1 MLCHHLSTID
11 YIFHHFSTID
21 NSCYHLST
29 TGDIC
34 NHLQSFV
41 TVALASF
48 NCVAVLRWHFA
59 WFLAI
64 SQSWYH
70 GTRNEDKLGQVSA
83 MVYLADKI
91 NIKNVFHVTSAQIH
105 FQMTLIWKSMEE
117 TALERFKL
125 KNFYKWLVYNVIFNW
140 QLFKK
145 NIEGTILERFKFII
159 GKTKSKTLISIQDFP
174 QYNQPLK

>member
-1 MLCHHLSTID
+1 MKLSYKLYTNSIKLLCLYISLSFLQTIIWEVLSKILSTFLLINFKVSRGNIH
-11 YIFHHFSTID
+11 YSEINI
-21 NSCYHLST
+21 
-29 TGDIC
+29 
-34 NHLQSFV
+34 
-41 TVALASF
+41 
-48 NCVAVLRWHFA
+48 NCIAVLRWHFA

-125 KNFYKWLVYNVIFNW
+125 NIFLVTSAQCHFKR
-140 QLFKK
+140 QLFEKA
-145 NIEGTILERFKFII
+145 
-159 GKTKSKTLISIQDFP
+159 
-174 QYNQPLK
+174 